1 MTLQS
6 FLSIDALLTA
16 IVALIF
22 GLIVISR
29 RETDILKLAN
39 YSWI

>member
-6 FLSIDALLTA
+6 FLSVDALLTA

-22 GLIVISR
+22 GLVVISR
-29 RETDILKLAN
+29 NNNIGLK
-39 YSWI
+39 I